1 MTNINMVLIDGAS
14 ATADIT
20 GTTIVEVC
28 DQQNCSLM
36 AVLSGGSTPTGVAK
50 FQVSNDV
57 APDRLRP
64 FTPTNWFDLPN
75 ATVTFAD
82 SGVKGTGSVGLSHH
96 WLRAIWDV
104 TSASGATIS
113 IMFHSNG
120 QR

>member
-1 MTNINMVLIDGAS
+1 MTNLNLVLIDGES
-14 ATADIT
+14 ATADVT
-20 GTTIVEVC
+20 SSVVVDVC
-28 DQQNCSLM
+28 NQQNCSLM

-57 APDRLRP
+57 PPDRLTP

-75 ATVTFAD
+75 ATVTFTD
-82 SGVKGTGSVGLSHH
+82 SGVKGTGTVGLSHH

-104 TSASGATIS
+104 TSAAGATIS
-113 IMFHSNG
+113 ITLHSNG

>member
-1 MTNINMVLIDGAS
+1 MTNINLVLIDGES
-14 ATADIT
+14 ATADVTSEAI
-20 GTTIVEVC
+20 EVC

-50 FQVSNDV
+50 FQVSNDKPV
-57 APDRLRP
+57 SNLVP
-64 FTPTNWFDLPN
+64 FTPTNWYDLPN

-82 SGVKGTGSVGLSHH
+82 AGVKGTGSVGLSHH

-104 TSASGATIS
+104 TSAAGATIS
-113 IMFHSNG
+113 ILIHSNG